1 MLLPFER
8 IVFKKNR
15 ERFRNFI
22 TKLGFIRIFWSK
34 KKDWFVKIK
43 IFTEILCQSPS
54 SMSVFIRQSIPFF
67 SCQTKFEKLPS
78 KMGKMFCHI
87 QKKSLQIVIGKA
99 ENMSKFFNLLIS
111 NYWLLFDACVFLF
124 INDHQ

>member
-54 SMSVFIRQSIPFF
+54 SMSVFIRQNIPFF

-87 QKKSLQIVIGKA
+87 QKK
-99 ENMSKFFNLLIS
+99 IS
-111 NYWLLFDACVFLF
+111 SNRYW
-124 INDHQ
+124 